1 MATGS
6 ALEVEATIDP
16 ANMNLEQLV
25 TEATW
30 KEVLIDL
37 ARREKFD
44 PWNVDI
50 VEVVD
55 KYIEAIKGMK
65 VMDLRIPANI
75 ILAAAILLRLKS
87 EMLGFAEEQID
98 ESLPPE
104 ERPMVTV
111 DQLSFRLRIPP
122 KRKMTLPE
130 LITALEEAMKLKEI
144 KESVSREAPIPI
156 QLNISSMDIEAEIEN
171 VYKLVKK
178 SVDKSKMT
186 TFSILSQGRGVEEAL
201 LGVFIPLL
209 FLSHKNKVVLIQ
221 ERFFDE
227 IIVALVK

>member
-6 ALEVEATIDP
+6 ALEVEATIDA

-30 KEVLIDL
+30 KEILIDL

-144 KESVSREAPIPI
+144 KENVSREAPMPI
-156 QLNISSMDIEAEIEN
+156 QLNINPMDIEAEIEN

-209 FLSHKNKVVLIQ
+209 FLSHKNKIVLIQ

-227 IIVALVK
+227 IIVALV

>member
-1 MATGS
+1 MATAAG
-6 ALEVEATIDP
+6 LEVETTIDP
-16 ANMNLEQLV
+16 KHMNLEQLV

-37 ARREKFD
+37 ARKEKFD

-55 KYIEAIKGMK
+55 KYIEAVKGMK

-87 EMLGFAEEQID
+87 EMLSFQEEEVD

-104 ERPMVTV
+104 KRPMVTV

-122 KRKMTLPE
+122 KRKITLPE

-144 KESVSREAPIPI
+144 KETAARETPIPI
-156 QLNISSMDIEAEIEN
+156 QLNINPMDIEAEIDN
-171 VYKLVKK
+171 VYKLVKNN
-178 SVDKSKMT
+178 VDKSKMT
-186 TFSILSQGRGVEEAL
+186 TFSILSNGKGLEDAL
-201 LGVFIPLL
+201 LGIFIPLL
-209 FLSHKNKVVLIQ
+209 FLSHKNKITLVQ

-227 IIVALVK
+227 IIVVLN

>member
-6 ALEVEATIDP
+6 VLEVEATIDP

-87 EMLGFAEEQID
+87 EMLGFAEEEVD

-144 KESVSREAPIPI
+144 KENVSKEAPIPI
-156 QLNISSMDIEAEIEN
+156 QLNISPVDIEAEIEN

-227 IIVALVK
+227 IIVALV

>member
-87 EMLGFAEEQID
+87 EMLGFAEEEID

-144 KESVSREAPIPI
+144 KENVSREAPIPI
-156 QLNISSMDIEAEIEN
+156 QLNINPMDIEAEIEN

-186 TFSILSQGRGVEEAL
+186 TFSILSQGRGLEEAL

-209 FLSHKNKVVLIQ
+209 FLSHKNKIVLIQ

-227 IIVALVK
+227 IIVALV